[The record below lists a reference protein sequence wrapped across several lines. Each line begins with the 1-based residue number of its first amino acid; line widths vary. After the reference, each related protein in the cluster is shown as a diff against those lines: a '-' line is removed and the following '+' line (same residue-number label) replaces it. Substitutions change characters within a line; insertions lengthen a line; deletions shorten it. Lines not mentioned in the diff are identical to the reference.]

1 MLCSVFVHY
10 SPKVEKKMPTTKI
23 CQLNNTIQW
32 ILEDNNLDSCPA
44 SILSSDYIPES
55 ILKDSYRRPGLR
67 YAEWQPCYPL
77 TRLIRQGKIE
87 GAQKD
92 KRGRWIINR
101 IWDYEN
107 KYSVRQ
113 ISTMCGYKTT
123 KSIYDQV
130 NNDTIPYRTD
140 SKGQIYFLENEII
153 KWMQINKNIPHSKP
167 TISILD
173 IFKQLKGLAKLKDF
187 ADKILDDNADPESI
201 IKLFKEKISL
211 SFDNDFWLLR
221 IELEEFLTKNHLYI
235 NKYDYAP
242 EKNRDGLE

>member
-1 MLCSVFVHY
+1 MFRFCILFIESR
-10 SPKVEKKMPTTKI
+10 KKMPTTKI

-32 ILEDNNLDSCPA
+32 LLEHNNLDSCPA

-101 IWDYEN
+101 IRYYEN

-130 NNDTIPYRTD
+130 NNDTIPYKTD
-140 SKGQIYFLENEII
+140 SKGHIYFLEDEII
-153 KWMQINKNIPHSKP
+153 KWMQANKNIPHSKP

-173 IFKQLKGLAKLKDF
+173 IFSELKGLVKLEYLTN
-187 ADKILDDNADPESI
+187 KINNMIQDNADPESI
-201 IKLFKEKISL
+201 LKSVKEKLTEIDDDL
-211 SFDNDFWLLR
+211 MYLR
-221 IELEEFLTKNHLYI
+221 WGLENFLAENHLYI
-235 NKYDYAP
+235 DDYDYSL
-242 EKNRDGLE
+242 EKDMEESE